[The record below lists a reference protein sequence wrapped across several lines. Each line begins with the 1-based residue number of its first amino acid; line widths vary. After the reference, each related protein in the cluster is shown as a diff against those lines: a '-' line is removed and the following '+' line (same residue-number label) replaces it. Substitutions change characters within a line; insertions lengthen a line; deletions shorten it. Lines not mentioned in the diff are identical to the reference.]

1 MLLRLRALGFW
12 LGFAGSTMLFGL
24 LIAPLVLPFGW
35 HGRYRV
41 LSQWTRFNVWWLG
54 VTCGLRHRV
63 HGAANLQ
70 QQQAAIVMAKHQ
82 SAWETIA
89 LQQILPPQVWVL
101 KRELMRIPFFGWAI
115 GMVDPVPLDRKAG
128 RRALENLVQAGTDRL
143 ERGLWVVMFPEG
155 TRVPPGQ
162 RGKYRIGGAVLAAR
176 SGHPVIPIA
185 HNSGSFWPRQSLVKY
200 PGVIDVV
207 VGPPIPTHGRS
218 PEAILA
224 DVENW
229 IETEVARIEGR
240 PAPAPIPSSRPE
252 RSGEPGST
260 GPGETPEGRR

>member
-1 MLLRLRALGFW
+1 MLLRLRALLFW
-12 LGFAGSTMLFGL
+12 LGFAGSVVVFGL
-24 LIAPLVLPFGW
+24 LVAPLLLPFGF
-35 HGRYRV
+35 HGRFRV
-41 LSQWTRFNVWWLG
+41 LSQWTRFSLWWLG

-63 HGAANLQ
+63 HGREHLEQAE
-70 QQQAAIVMAKHQ
+70 AAIVMAKHQ

-128 RRALENLVQAGTDRL
+128 RRALEGLVEAGTDRL
-143 ERGLWVVMFPEG
+143 ERGLWVVLFPEG
-155 TRVPPGQ
+155 TRVAPGE

-185 HNSGSFWPRQSLVKY
+185 HNSGTFWPRHSLAKQ

-207 VGPPIPTHGRS
+207 VGPPIATQGRK

-224 DVENW
+224 EVEQW
-229 IETEVARIEGR
+229 IETEVARL
-240 PAPAPIPSSRPE
+240 
-252 RSGEPGST
+252 
-260 GPGETPEGRR
+260 EGRRVPADSEQENRQ